1 LDNLSALEAL
11 KKAIELEPTNEEFKK
26 LFEET
31 KTEYEEDNT
40 IAVDHPERQ
49 RFEKLLKWL
58 KDGGSIYDKLK
69 IRYYTADYRGVHA
82 ARDIKKGETI
92 LYIPKEQII
101 TLEMAFASPV
111 GKKMFDKNLRQ
122 RLISPKHSFLC
133 TYIMQ
138 ERRKPESEW
147 NIYIDILPQSYSN
160 FPIFFTDEEKELLK
174 GSPFLEQVEEKIV
187 DIKNDYDLICKEVP
201 EFSQFP
207 LREYSEIRMMVSSR
221 IFGIQIE
228 GVKTDGFVAYADMLN
243 HKRPRQ
249 TTWNYTDDR
258 RGFVIDALDD
268 IKRGE
273 QVYDSYGKKCN
284 SRFFL
289 NYGFINLDNDA
300 DEYPF
305 KIFYNPEDKMKQIKQ
320 DMIKTQAEFMKFRVV
335 DNLNERIMHELLSW
349 LRFVEYDDNI
359 TLLMQYQAAAQQA
372 AQKYRRGEDS
382 DSDDDDPA
390 RGFKAKD
397 LPPLSIKNEKRC
409 LLKLQAMC
417 AEGLLAYPTTME
429 EDKEILDN
437 RKDLTFNH
445 RNCLLYRYGE
455 KKILSKLLLYCD
467 KILPLLDMDFKTA
480 RKIVEK
486 SRELDDCSEYIT
498 NSIYHLIKK
507 ENIK

>member
-1 LDNLSALEAL
+1 MREKLDNLASMEAL
-11 KKAIELEPTNEEFKK
+11 KKALELEPTNDEYKK

-31 KTEYEEDNT
+31 KNEYEEDNS
-40 IAVDHPERQ
+40 IPLDHPERQ
-49 RFEKLLKWL
+49 RFEKMLKWL
-58 KDGGSIYDKLK
+58 KEGGSIYDKLK

-111 GKKMFDKNLRQ
+111 GKKMFEKNLRQ

-138 ERRKPESEW
+138 ERRKPDSQW
-147 NIYIDILPQSYSN
+147 NIYIDILPKSYTN
-160 FPIFFTDEEKELLK
+160 FPIFFTDEEKQWLK
-174 GSPFLEQVEEKIV
+174 GSPFLDQVEEKII
-187 DIKNDYDLICKEVP
+187 DIKADYDLICKEVP

-207 LREYSEIRMMVSSR
+207 LKEYSEIRMMVSSR

-268 IKRGE
+268 IKRGD

-300 DEYPF
+300 DEYPI
-305 KIFYNPEDKMKQIKQ
+305 KIYYNPDDKMKQIKQ
-320 DMIKTQAEFMKFRVV
+320 DMIKDASEFKKFRVV
-335 DNLNERIMHELLSW
+335 DNLNERIMHEMLSW
-349 LRFVEYDDNI
+349 LRFVEYDENI
-359 TLLMQYQAAAQQA
+359 TLIMQY
-372 AQKYRRGEDS
+372 
-382 DSDDDDPA
+382 
-390 RGFKAKD
+390 
-397 LPPLSIKNEKRC
+397 
-409 LLKLQAMC
+409 
-417 AEGLLAYPTTME
+417 
-429 EDKEILDN
+429 
-437 RKDLTFNH
+437 
-445 RNCLLYRYGE
+445 
-455 KKILSKLLLYCD
+455 
-467 KILPLLDMDFKTA
+467 
-480 RKIVEK
+480 
-486 SRELDDCSEYIT
+486 
-498 NSIYHLIKK
+498 
-507 ENIK
+507 